1 MSRSPQTYAT
11 HRQRATLWLVAAFT
25 SLLGFFAMV
34 VAVVRQPSV
43 VTAGLLLIAFALM
56 CSVLMARGY
65 ALRNQD
71 RIIRLEMQIRLARLG
86 LAPEF
91 ERLSMQQLVALRF
104 ASDVELPM
112 LLQRAIAEN
121 LTADQIKRAVMS
133 WQGDYHRV

>member
-1 MSRSPQTYAT
+1 
-11 HRQRATLWLVAAFT
+11 
-25 SLLGFFAMV
+25 MV
-34 VAVVRQPSV
+34 VALVRQPNV

-91 ERLSMQQLVALRF
+91 DRLSMHQLVALRF

-112 LLQRAIAEN
+112 LLQRAITEN
-121 LTADQIKRAVMS
+121 LTADQIKRA
-133 WQGDYHRV
+133 